1 MESKKQPR
9 ITENPVV
16 VERYDEIKTLG
27 KEIFAGEQIS
37 PQSISTGQVD
47 LARRFL
53 TEGAKKVNPE
63 VWSSYWEHVF
73 IAPELG
79 KRIAQK
85 LETTGSQINPDEVEF
100 LLWLHDIGR
109 LVSPDAYFR
118 NDLIGDR
125 LLKEVGLPKEI
136 IADLLDIGKLMVKAD
151 EM

>member
-53 TEGAKKVNPE
+53 TEGAKKVNLEKESPRN
-63 VWSSYWEHVF
+63 SKQQAH
-73 IAPELG
+73 
-79 KRIAQK
+79 K
-85 LETTGSQINPDEVEF
+85 LIPM
-100 LLWLHDIGR
+100 R
-109 LVSPDAYFR
+109 LSFCC
-118 NDLIGDR
+118 GF
-125 LLKEVGLPKEI
+125 
-136 IADLLDIGKLMVKAD
+136 MT
-151 EM
+151 